1 MNKGIIKY
9 LILLILYPALLYGN
23 SVDLSKKISLQF
35 ERVSISTILT
45 MLAQRNNLNIVQS
58 SELTEE
64 VSLQLDNVTLGDA
77 LDALLSSNG
86 YNYYFTGDIIVV
98 KPIELNAPGEL
109 ISKAVS
115 LNYISPAAAVNVIEN
130 VLSTKGKVKVV
141 ENPTE
146 TAGQKTKTARPT
158 QIIVVD
164 FPNNIEKIQ
173 ALINEIDL
181 PQQQLA
187 IKVRMIETNIDNEK
201 NIGISWPTSLSARL
215 HGIVSSSDT
224 SGSSISG
231 TNAEALGQ
239 MQLPD
244 GAWEWGRLSVNE
256 TNVILNFLDQ
266 NGNSK
271 LISDPHITTLNNHEA
286 EIKVTTI
293 VPIQTINRFSE
304 GGSVQDI
311 VTFQDEEIGITLR
324 VTPHICDNDNII
336 LDVYPSVA
344 EIIGYSGPIDNQ
356 KPITSQRSVSAKIT
370 VRNNETAAIGGL
382 MKENKI
388 ESVQKIFFLGSIP
401 IIGNL
406 FKHKAVES
414 SNTELLILITPT
426 ILTK

>member
-1 MNKGIIKY
+1 MNNRIMKY
-9 LILLILYPALLYGN
+9 LVLLILFPTLLYGT
-23 SVDLSKKISLQF
+23 SVDLSRKISLQF

-45 MLAQRNNLNIVQS
+45 MLAQQNNLNIVQS

-64 VSLQLDNVTLGDA
+64 VSLQLDNVALSDA

-86 YNYYFTGDIIVV
+86 YNYYFAGDIIVV
-98 KPIELNAPGEL
+98 KPIEMNAPGEL
-109 ISKAVS
+109 VSKAVF
-115 LNYISPAAAVNVIEN
+115 LNYITPAAAVNVIEN
-130 VLSTKGKVKVV
+130 ILSAKGKVKVV
-141 ENPTE
+141 ESPTE
-146 TAGQKTKTARPT
+146 AAGQKTKAAMPT

-164 FPNNIEKIQ
+164 FPGNIDKVLT
-173 ALINEIDL
+173 LINEIDV

-187 IKVRMIETNIDNEK
+187 IKVRMIETNIDNER
-201 NIGISWPTSLSARL
+201 NIGISWPTNLSARL

-224 SGSSISG
+224 AGSSSSG
-231 TNAEALGQ
+231 TNAEAMGQ

-271 LISDPHITTLNNHEA
+271 LISDPHITTMNNYEA

-324 VTPHICDNDNII
+324 VTPHICNDDEII
-336 LDVYPSVA
+336 LDVHPSVA

-388 ESVQKIFFLGSIP
+388 ESVQKVFGLGSIP
-401 IIGNL
+401 IIGHL
-406 FKHKAVES
+406 FKHKTIES